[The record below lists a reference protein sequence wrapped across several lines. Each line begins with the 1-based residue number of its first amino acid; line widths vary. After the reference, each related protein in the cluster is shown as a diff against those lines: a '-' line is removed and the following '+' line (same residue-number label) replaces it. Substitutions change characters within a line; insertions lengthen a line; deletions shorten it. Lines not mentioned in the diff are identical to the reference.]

1 MQNKQAISE
10 WWTCLSGSL
19 QTNSQ
24 GSFGN
29 GFLEEKRYILL
40 CDIMYLN
47 LVMSQTRILLLLTCF
62 CIRITKVY
70 FVKHVNSYSCPSYSP
85 YSVSRFRATNGTALL
100 AYIHSEFPQNLNIL
114 GWLFVSYIIAHWS
127 SMCVQMA
134 FMDTFSSPCHLLGLS
149 LMSLVVSS
157 IHLQDLWK
165 EPVWSIAL
173 IIPCSLC
180 KIHTGLRR

>member
-114 GWLFVSYIIAHWS
+114 GWLFLILSPTDPPCVFRWLSWTRFHLHVICWGFHW
-127 SMCVQMA
+127 C
-134 FMDTFSSPCHLLGLS
+134 P
-149 LMSLVVSS
+149 
-157 IHLQDLWK
+157 
-165 EPVWSIAL
+165 
-173 IIPCSLC
+173 
-180 KIHTGLRR
+180 